1 MRQQKKNT
9 EITKKINSNVI
20 GEVNGV
26 MIPFSKESGLEPLI
40 FHPLVR
46 KVKLSRIL

>member
-1 MRQQKKNT
+1 MRTQKKNT
-9 EITKKINSNVI
+9 EITKKTNSNII

-40 FHPLVR
+40 FHPMVR
-46 KVKLSRIL
+46 RIKLAPI